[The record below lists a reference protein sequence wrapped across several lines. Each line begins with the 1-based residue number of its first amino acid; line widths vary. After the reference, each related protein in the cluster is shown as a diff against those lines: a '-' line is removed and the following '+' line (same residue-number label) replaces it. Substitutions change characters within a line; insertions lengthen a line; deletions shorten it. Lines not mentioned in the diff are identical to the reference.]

1 MTEKMGENFL
11 RIFLE
16 NFLPVTTENFLRENF
31 LSTRGPISDGLSVDA
46 MMMMMMMTM
55 MMMMMM
61 MDLVRTSSH
70 RRARVISIDDGESPS

>member
-1 MTEKMGENFL
+1 MGENFL

-31 LSTRGPISDGLSVDA
+31 LSTREPISDGLSVDV
-46 MMMMMMMTM
+46 MMMMMMTM

-61 MDLVRTSSH
+61 MMMMGLVRTSSH

>member
-46 MMMMMMMTM
+46 MMMMMM
-55 MMMMMM
+55 
-61 MDLVRTSSH
+61 DLVRTSSH